1 MWSSVS
7 SHWMLWISSIP
18 SVIDSEKRV
27 RRAAPHRGLYAPNRI
42 FFRNTAPKNH
52 GRRQPCRGFFACLAK
67 KSLVLECFA
76 VLRGRFFA
84 TGAIA
89 GRRNTGCISR
99 QRLWLWRKR
108 FSQNRVNPYV
118 GPPKGGFLY
127 YKKHHYLFFLPSI
140 YSLFFTYRHFAPICV
155 YVYNI
160 QKYS

>member
-1 MWSSVS
+1 MEGKTNSDVS
-7 SHWMLWISSIP
+7 YNTKSRQRADSHR
-18 SVIDSEKRV
+18 E
-27 RRAAPHRGLYAPNRI
+27 LYAPNRI
-42 FFRNTAPKNH
+42 LFRNTAPKNH

-108 FSQNRVNPYV
+108 FFQNRVNPYV
-118 GPPKGGFLY
+118 GPPKGAALLRYSEAFAFLASTSSATCRERRTLY
-127 YKKHHYLFFLPSI
+127 FS
-140 YSLFFTYRHFAPICV
+140 
-155 YVYNI
+155 
-160 QKYS
+160 